1 MTFNEK
7 YIVAEDYL
15 PLFNF
20 AENDQRELDALWL
33 AAQFLSPIQA
43 KIEAQGISRKE
54 LAAQIGTSTGWLTQV
69 FRGDKIPSFELI
81 VKLQKALNL
90 EFEVR
95 LKQ

>member
-7 YIVAEDYL
+7 YSVAEDYQH
-15 PLFNF
+15 LFEF
-20 AENDQRELDALWL
+20 SEDDQIELDALWL

-69 FRGDKIPSFELI
+69 FRGDKIPNLELI
-81 VKLQKALNL
+81 TKLQKALNL
-90 EFEVR
+90 EFEVKK
-95 LKQ
+95 KQ